1 MTFLCFTLKNCW
13 STRPLQHS
21 LLPKSCPFYSLE
33 KLKTT
38 MMQDIIPN
46 YLRQRL
52 VNLVDLPLRVIA
64 PRACMRNSGFSL
76 PSEIAM
82 HFFFFVLWEG
92 FEAYIFCRDFAVQEN
107 SVHDDRFFYPRR
119 VIRYDEMLRKN
130 FSSLLW
136 KQGYDDHN
144 VVSRVPGS

>member
-1 MTFLCFTLKNCW
+1 
-13 STRPLQHS
+13 
-21 LLPKSCPFYSLE
+21 
-33 KLKTT
+33 

-82 HFFFFVLWEG
+82 HFFFLFFG
-92 FEAYIFCRDFAVQEN
+92 KDSKPIS
-107 SVHDDRFFYPRR
+107 SVEILLCKKTLYTMTAFFIP
-119 VIRYDEMLRKN
+119 V
-130 FSSLLW
+130 
-136 KQGYDDHN
+136 G
-144 VVSRVPGS
+144 

>member
-1 MTFLCFTLKNCW
+1 
-13 STRPLQHS
+13 
-21 LLPKSCPFYSLE
+21 
-33 KLKTT
+33 

-46 YLRQRL
+46 YSRQRL

-64 PRACMRNSGFSL
+64 PRAFMRNSGFSL
-76 PSEIAM
+76 PSEIAI
-82 HFFFFVLWEG
+82 HSFFVLWEG
-92 FEAYIFCRDFAVQEN
+92 FKAYIFCRDFAVQEN
-107 SVHDDRFFYPRR
+107 SVQDDRFCYLRR